1 MGSYDLIAQLAP
13 LIAEHQGNGTMSAV
27 LLGPGDPPQKI
38 QVGNYTLEAAFLN
51 PRRAASGEQPQAAQ
65 PSASAIFI
73 ATGPDEY
80 FVAGSGVTVR
90 FSPNTPGPP
99 LAGLASVEEGV
110 FVNGRWV
117 PGRGLA
123 GDESDEGQY
132 IILRKPSGC
141 CAPPGSNRSIQRV
154 TLYRYR

>member
-1 MGSYDLIAQLAP
+1 
-13 LIAEHQGNGTMSAV
+13 V
-27 LLGPGDPPQKI
+27 
-38 QVGNYTLEAAFLN
+38 
-51 PRRAASGEQPQAAQ
+51 
-65 PSASAIFI
+65 AIFI

-80 FVAGSGVTVR
+80 FAAGNGVIVS

-117 PGRGLA
+117 PGRQMA
-123 GDESDEGQY
+123 GDDSDEGQY
-132 IILRKPSGC
+132 LILRRPSGC
-141 CAPPGSNRSIQRV
+141 CAPPASKNSIQRF